1 MSTNKK
7 FDLWKPI
14 NPQFNPNEPLQ
25 VGGQAVIE
33 GVMMRAKNVIA
44 TAVRRRDGEIVIK
57 KEEFH
62 SSLERYP
69 RLKIPILRGAIGL
82 IEMMYIGIR
91 TLNYSAEVALA
102 DAEDP
107 SEIKTTN
114 TKSGKTVFSLVLTL
128 IVSLALGVGI
138 FFFFPLFIA
147 TRFFNV
153 EQQPLQ
159 FNLIAGGIRIAILLA
174 YLYGI
179 SLMKDVRR
187 LFQYHGAEHKA
198 VFTFEQNG
206 LLEISTAMKYTRF
219 HPRCGTSFVLIVML
233 LAIFLFSFLD
243 LITLQ
248 FVHSLTLSVR
258 LLTHLPFI
266 PVVGGIA
273 YELLKF
279 SARHSTTPLGRI
291 LVAPGLWLQKITTQ
305 EPDESQ
311 MEVSLAAMKAA
322 LGFEG
327 AENSSKLQNAAAG

>member
-1 MSTNKK
+1 
-7 FDLWKPI
+7 
-14 NPQFNPNEPLQ
+14 
-25 VGGQAVIE
+25 VIE
-33 GVMMRAKNVIA
+33 GVMMRAKNIIA
-44 TAVRRRDGEIVIK
+44 TAVRRHDGEIVVK
-57 KEEFH
+57 REEFH
-62 SSLERYP
+62 SLLERY
-69 RLKIPILRGAIGL
+69 RWLNIPILRGAIGL
-82 IEMMYIGIR
+82 VEMMYIGIR
-91 TLNYSAEVALA
+91 TLNYSAEIALA
-102 DAEDP
+102 GAGTAPGGVVQQGGD
-107 SEIKTTN
+107 STN
-114 TKSGKTVFSLVLTL
+114 MKAREKKAVFPLVITL

-147 TRFFNV
+147 TRLFSV
-153 EQQPLQ
+153 EQQPLV
-159 FNLIAGGIRIAILLA
+159 FNLIAGGIRIAILLL

-179 SLMKDVRR
+179 SLMKDVHR

-198 VFTFEQNG
+198 VFTFEQND
-206 LLEISTAMKYTRF
+206 LLEIPTAMRYTRF

-248 FVHSLTLSVR
+248 FIHPLSLPIR

-279 SARHSTTPLGRI
+279 SARRSTTRFGRI
-291 LVAPGLWLQKITTQ
+291 LVAPGLWLQKITTK

-322 LGFEG
+322 LRADAGLR
-327 AENSSKLQNAAAG
+327 SAAAG